1 MLVVAA
7 CRLPL
12 LQKVERH
19 CPVRCMASEILSTS
33 TGPDADVVQ
42 LPDGTFFNHRL
53 GALNVFEIDV
63 DESIIDEAASL
74 FFDSSSE
81 CTGEFGSPFSSVTD
95 MEHTYD
101 ELLTRAGRFFVQR
114 VSGWRSNIVWV
125 AVDDHASFSKFES
138 IFKRLELPQR
148 FASIIPHIA
157 SPRLYSAFFVV
168 RSWCDAHNFHTDYN
182 SLVGTHALT
191 LITPLRDYTERSSFQ
206 LTYKAAAA
214 GGEILP
220 NGQIAMGTANADGMR
235 RTPALKRYE
244 YRRGKAIVFGSGF
257 EHSTEPGAGHDGE
270 VHAYLCFTF
279 GTDDQERWPQIAET
293 LDMQSRIMQQ
303 PCGELR
309 LSALGRAIE
318 AALVDARSEDPP

>member
-1 MLVVAA
+1 MASWRALVDSSERERRFAA
-7 CRLPL
+7 EQEREREEVEHRVGRRRPRRVGARDEGGERARVRAALRRRARVQHERAELEEVGQQLDVRLLPAAATIGRETL
-12 LQKVERH
+12 LQRE
-19 CPVRCMASEILSTS
+19 AEEEEL
-33 TGPDADVVQ
+33 DVVRHQ
-42 LPDGTFFNHRL
+42 
-53 GALNVFEIDV
+53 
-63 DESIIDEAASL
+63 
-74 FFDSSSE
+74 
-81 CTGEFGSPFSSVTD
+81 
-95 MEHTYD
+95 
-101 ELLTRAGRFFVQR
+101 
-114 VSGWRSNIVWV
+114 
-125 AVDDHASFSKFES
+125 
-138 IFKRLELPQR
+138 
-148 FASIIPHIA
+148 
-157 SPRLYSAFFVV
+157 
-168 RSWCDAHNFHTDYN
+168 
-182 SLVGTHALT
+182 
-191 LITPLRDYTERSSFQ
+191 
-206 LTYKAAAA
+206 AAAA

-318 AALVDARSEDPP
+318 AALVDAAEVLARLRAAVFVRARAAAAHASRPAATGL